1 MRISLC
7 LEWPISCLNIISS
20 TESLRMIRE
29 VPEGGAKLK
38 PVVVFFEALVEWA
51 DDPRRWIRLLRQV
64 GLTLGVIGVPYACSS
79 LYHDNAQ
86 RHVDAALDMAL
97 EDCAL
102 NRMVVA
108 DAHTLPQYKACV
120 KSLVRRYGQ

>member
-1 MRISLC
+1 
-7 LEWPISCLNIISS
+7 
-20 TESLRMIRE
+20 MIRE